1 MIRKSKKRVGFTLVE
16 MILSIA
22 IILMVGGVI
31 AGVCVSISNSFVT
44 TYNVDDSADYAMLY
58 ARGFEN
64 SFLKYS
70 QVDGSSNAGKTCSWY
85 IEPDASSGVPLLV
98 RENSGGTTEPVFQ
111 PNFMSTGNPSKPKW
125 VVCMFYSFDS
135 ANKVVEYR
143 IFVKDNY
150 SDTDFM
156 YRYDGSF
163 WVPRFE
169 DRAKAANVA
178 GTRSIDTTQGD
189 ELNATTL
196 AAYGIAAGTYPSEW
210 LDDGDKFTDKIV
222 YNWGGTAPSST

>member
-16 MILSIA
+16 MVLSIA
-22 IILMVGGVI
+22 IILMIGGVI

-64 SFLKYS
+64 SFLKYT
-70 QVDGSSNAGKTCSWY
+70 QVDGVGNTGKNCSWY
-85 IEPDASSGVPLLV
+85 VKPNAAGIPYLYRKDSGNN
-98 RENSGGTTEPVFQ
+98 EIPVFE
-111 PNFMSTGNPSKPKW
+111 PNFMTTGSSSSPKW
-125 VVCMFYSFDS
+125 VVCMFFNLDDT
-135 ANKVVEYR
+135 NKVVNYR
-143 IFVKDNY
+143 IFIKDNY
-150 SDTDFM
+150 SDTNFM

-178 GTRSIDTTQGD
+178 GTRSIDTTTGSKLD
-189 ELNATTL
+189 ATTL
-196 AAYGIAAGTYPSEW
+196 AGYGFTSGTYPSNW
-210 LDDGDKFTDKIV
+210 LDNGDNYTDVIV

>member
-22 IILMVGGVI
+22 IILMIGGVI
-31 AGVCVSISNSFVT
+31 AGVCVSISSSFVT

-64 SFLKYS
+64 SFLKYT
-70 QVDGSSNAGKTCSWY
+70 QAEGASNTGKSCSWF
-85 IEPDASSGVPLLV
+85 IKNDSNGIPLLV
-98 RENSGGTTEPVFQ
+98 RKDSSDTEIPVFE
-111 PNFMSTGNPSKPKW
+111 PSFMTTGSSSTPKW
-125 VVCMFYSFDS
+125 TIAMFYKFDPT
-135 ANKVVEYR
+135 NKVVNYR
-143 IFVKDNY
+143 VFIKDNY
-150 SDTDFM
+150 SETNFM

-178 GTRSIDTTQGD
+178 GTRSIDTTTGQKLD
-189 ELNATTL
+189 ATTL
-196 AAYGIAAGTYPSEW
+196 TAKGFATGTYPSNW
-210 LDDGDKFTDKIV
+210 LDDGDNYTDTIV
-222 YNWGGTAPSST
+222 YNWGGTAPT